1 MFTNPAPFS
10 KSKKTPKSWEFESYQ
25 NDRLFSPFEGEV
37 IDTGSEC
44 GGFIKIEHRV
54 KDENVYS
61 KFCGVGRISVLSGN
75 RVRKNEVIGYFGTT
89 PIKLSM
95 VDRRDNSLNIDTFYT
110 ESKEKQKDPEKKQK
124 DTGYT
129 PSGSSNDIA
138 KNLLKGLVL
147 SPFIPFHLLSKK
159 KEDEK
164 VNEEINRIKQLL
176 K

>member
-10 KSKKTPKSWEFESYQ
+10 RAKKTSKSWEFESYQ

-75 RVRKNEVIGYFGTT
+75 RVRKNEVIGYFGSN
-89 PIKLSM
+89 PIKFSI
-95 VDRRDNSLNIDTFYT
+95 VDRRDNNLKIDTFYT
-110 ESKEKQKDPEKKQK
+110 ETKEKQKEPEKKQK
-124 DTGYT
+124 ETSYS
-129 PSGSSNDIA
+129 SGSSKEIA
-138 KNLLKGLVL
+138 KNLIKGLAL
-147 SPFIPFHLLSKK
+147 SPFIPFYLMGKK
-159 KEDEK
+159 KENEEK
-164 VNEEINRIKQLL
+164 VNEEINRIKSLL